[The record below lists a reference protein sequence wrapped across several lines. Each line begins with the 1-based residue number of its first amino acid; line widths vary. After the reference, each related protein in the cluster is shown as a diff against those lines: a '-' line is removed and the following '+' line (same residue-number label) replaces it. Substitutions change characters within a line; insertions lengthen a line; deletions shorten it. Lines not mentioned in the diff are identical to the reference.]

1 MDSNSKKRVL
11 VVDDHEVVGEG
22 LKTLLTPHYDV
33 LGPIRDGSLVL
44 PALRELTPD
53 VLVLDISLPGRNGM
67 DLLPELHAEW
77 PHLPIVMLTGSADYL
92 VGRTALALG
101 ALGFL
106 PKDSGLDELELAL
119 RTVVTGKQYMSPRVP
134 PGPHSPKAGPAQP
147 GVSQLTPRQL
157 MILRLIGSGAETD
170 QIAAQL
176 KVSPHTIHFHR
187 RNLRRALGIESDHG
201 LTWVA
206 TMFKVREELQ

>member
-1 MDSNSKKRVL
+1 MDSKKRVL

-22 LKTLLTPHYDV
+22 LKTLLSPHYDI
-33 LGPIRDGSLVL
+33 LGPIRDGALVVE
-44 PALRELTPD
+44 AVRQHQPD
-53 VLVLDISLPGRNGM
+53 AMILDISLPGRNGM
-67 DLLPELHAEW
+67 DLLPELHVEW
-77 PHLPIVMLTGSADYL
+77 PRLPIVMLTGSADYL
-92 VGRTALALG
+92 VGRTALLLG

-106 PKDSGLDELELAL
+106 PKDSGFDELELAL
-119 RTVVTGKQYMSPRVP
+119 RTVLTGKQYLSPRVP
-134 PGPHSPKAGPAQP
+134 PAPSAMKLGPVTP

-187 RNLRRALGIESDHG
+187 RNLRRVLGIESDHG

>member
-1 MDSNSKKRVL
+1 MDNRKRVL
-11 VVDDHEVVGEG
+11 IVDDHEVVGEG
-22 LKTLLTPHYDV
+22 LKTLLSPHFDI

-44 PALRELTPD
+44 PAVRELDPD
-53 VLVLDISLPGRNGM
+53 AMVLDISLPGRNGM
-67 DLLPELHAEW
+67 DLLPELHAER
-77 PHLPIVMLTGSADYL
+77 PRLPIVMLTGSADYL
-92 VGRTALALG
+92 IGSTALALG

-119 RTVVTGKQYMSPRVP
+119 RTVLSGKKYLSPRVP
-134 PGPHSPKAGPAQP
+134 RGPHAVQAGPLPP
-147 GVSQLTPRQL
+147 GVAQLTPRQL
-157 MILRLIGSGAETD
+157 TILRLIGSGAETD

-187 RNLRRALGIESDHG
+187 RNLRRVLGIESDHG

-206 TMFKVREELQ
+206 TMFKVREELL